1 MTLLQALVAF
11 PVLLPMLGAAASVIV
26 GRHASLQ
33 RVIGV
38 VTLAIVCVVAGILL
52 VAADRNGP
60 VVAEL
65 GGWPAPMGIAL
76 VADRMSALLLL
87 ISSLVTLAVLVY
99 AIDQRISD
107 YGRETASTTFHPIF
121 LLLSTGVSLAYLTGD
136 LFTLFVAFEI
146 MLASS
151 YVLITRRTSA
161 SRIRS
166 GMTYVIVSLTSSLLF
181 LTAVGFVYAATGTV
195 NLADLAGRMEL
206 LPDGLQTVL
215 ALVLVVVFGIKAA
228 IVPLHFW
235 LPDSYPN
242 APAPVTAL
250 FAGLLTKVGIYAL
263 LRTQTLVFP
272 QDDPSMLLLVI
283 AAMTMVVGALGAIA
297 QDDLNRLLS
306 FLLVSHIGFMLFG
319 MAVWT
324 PEGIAGTALYVVHH
338 ITVQATLFL
347 VSGLITRRT
356 GTVSISQ
363 MGGLAQTAPHLAVLF
378 AIPAIT
384 LAGLPPTSGFVAKL
398 ALLQAGAGGGLAS
411 EIVAAFVVVASLLTL
426 YAVARVW
433 VRVFWGT
440 PKEPLV
446 DNDPNDELV
455 VGTARSARGMYVGAS
470 SLVVVSIVIALF
482 AGPLSG
488 ITARAGED
496 LYGRDTY
503 RSAVLEPVA
512 VIPAGDTGAGA
523 EDAGD
528 TGAGA
533 ADAGAADAGTD
544 DGAGGTALAELPG
557 AGTEVTP

>member
-26 GRHASLQ
+26 GRRASLQ

-52 VAADRNGP
+52 VAADRHGP

-87 ISSLVTLAVLVY
+87 ISTLVTLAVLVY

-121 LLLSTGVSLAYLTGD
+121 LLLSTGVSLAYLTGV

-283 AAMTMVVGALGAIA
+283 AALTMVVGALGAIA

-398 ALLQAGAGGGLAS
+398 ALLQAGAGAGLAS

-496 LYGRDTY
+496 LHGRETY
-503 RSAVLEPVA
+503 RSAVLDPVA
-512 VIPAGDTGAGA
+512 GAPEG
-523 EDAGD
+523 DAGD
-528 TGAGA
+528 TGDTGDAAG
-533 ADAGAADAGTD
+533 DT
-544 DGAGGTALAELPG
+544 GTALAAPAG
-557 AGTEVTP
+557 AGPEVTP